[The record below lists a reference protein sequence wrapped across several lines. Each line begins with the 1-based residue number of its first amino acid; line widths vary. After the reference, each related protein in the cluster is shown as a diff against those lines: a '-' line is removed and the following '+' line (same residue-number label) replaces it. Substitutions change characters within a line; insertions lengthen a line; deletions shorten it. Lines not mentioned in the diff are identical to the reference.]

1 MFEPLPTPMAFAV
14 YFTIWWITLFAV
26 LPFGVRSQDE
36 AGDVT
41 KGTEPGAPVAT
52 GMWWKAAVTTVLSA
66 GLFAG
71 LLWYLRATA

>member
-1 MFEPLPTPMAFAV
+1 MFEPLPAPMAFAV

-36 AGDVT
+36 TGDVT
-41 KGTEPGAPVAT
+41 KGTEAGAPVAT
-52 GMWWKAAVTTVLSA
+52 GMWWKAGVTTVLSA
-66 GLFAG
+66 VLFAG